1 MLAQQ
6 MGSRDRSMSLAD
18 VNYSCGSCGYALN
31 LSSSNRNTSKI
42 DSKYGKAIKKGIISF
57 FSIDERRFTQIDE
70 FACLPYIIAV
80 GPFRRRTNL
89 LCGKCRSHIG
99 YAYEETA
106 SHSVS
111 DNSDTGSSNGN
122 SICRKYDIKI
132 RALQP
137 SSTESGTLLLS

>member
-57 FSIDERRFTQIDE
+57 FPLMKEDSLRLMSLHAYPISSQWAH
-70 FACLPYIIAV
+70 FAGGRIFYVANAEVILVMPMKRLHPIPCLTIRILVQAMGTV
-80 GPFRRRTNL
+80 F
-89 LCGKCRSHIG
+89 
-99 YAYEETA
+99 A
-106 SHSVS
+106 
-111 DNSDTGSSNGN
+111 GN
-122 SICRKYDIKI
+122 TI
-132 RALQP
+132 
-137 SSTESGTLLLS
+137 